1 VSLLEAPFHYQE
13 RNQLI
18 TDDRTGYSWHG
29 DYLFGWK
36 GNALQTAMDER
47 CAGDAC
53 AKMKT
58 QTAAQANACMKS
70 QTAVENVEGCEYSH
84 SSLIAF

>member
-1 VSLLEAPFHYQE
+1 
-13 RNQLI
+13 
-18 TDDRTGYSWHG
+18 
-29 DYLFGWK
+29 
-36 GNALQTAMDER
+36 MDER

-70 QTAVENVEGCEYSH
+70 QTAVEDVEGCEYSH
-84 SSLIAF
+84 SLLINFRLYDLYTDL